1 MMRQRRDEEVNEIAE
16 EAYRGA
22 HRLLSDHRDLLDEI
36 ARKLLVDEVIEQTEI
51 AAIMARHEI
60 SVAEPRAVPAT
71 RSRTAPRPGRQRRRG
86 RSRAH
91 ERGRRASSRRLDAAT
106 RGRA

>member
-36 ARKLLVDEVIEQTEI
+36 ANKLLDDEVIERFEI
-51 AAIMARHEI
+51 VAIMAGR
-60 SVAEPRAVPAT
+60 SVAD
-71 RSRTAPRPGRQRRRG
+71 PRPEAIV
-86 RSRAH
+86 RSTD
-91 ERGRRASSRRLDAAT
+91 GQ
-106 RGRA
+106 